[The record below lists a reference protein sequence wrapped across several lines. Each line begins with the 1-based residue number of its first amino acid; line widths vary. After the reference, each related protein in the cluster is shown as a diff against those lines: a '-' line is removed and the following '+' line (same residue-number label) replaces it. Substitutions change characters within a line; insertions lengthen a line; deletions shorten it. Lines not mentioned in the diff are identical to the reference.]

1 LIEKGISDFKFK
13 QFEHAQV
20 KVEQARGVG
29 QKLCMRN
36 NSDSF
41 ENDLQ

>member
-1 LIEKGISDFKFK
+1 LRRACRILNSNSLNMQK
-13 QFEHAQV
+13 V

-41 ENDLQ
+41 ENDLH